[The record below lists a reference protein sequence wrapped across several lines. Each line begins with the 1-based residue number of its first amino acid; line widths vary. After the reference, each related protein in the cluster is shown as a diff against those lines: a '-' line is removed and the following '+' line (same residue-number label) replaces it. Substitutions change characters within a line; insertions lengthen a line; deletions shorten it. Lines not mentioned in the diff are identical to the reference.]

1 MLYESKNIGLED
13 LEDEELKKYFLPSK
27 LCLISNNGHKYG
39 PFGTYLLG
47 RKPVTIRI
55 DHGDVLAQATSSFIY
70 DDGKKTFTN
79 DNCFSFYVSNKIKNQ
94 EVADVCWARTIEIE

>member
-1 MLYESKNIGLED
+1 MFNSVEATDKFELLRSKNIELEE

-55 DHGDVLAQATSSFIY
+55 DHGDVLAQATSSFIC
-70 DDGKKTFTN
+70 DFGGKIFKSVE
-79 DNCFSFYVSNKIKNQ
+79 CFSFYVSNKI
-94 EVADVCWARTIEIE
+94 